1 MTGPGNR
8 DGGGNYATFDVGREE
23 EVLDTSPRRPDRR
36 NGLVAPGVA
45 LLVAAVVAVLVAQH
59 LAAGKPRAVA
69 TTQAPTLAV
78 APPAPF
84 PVADSGPPPALMIG
98 STLYMVRDGSLIA
111 HRTDSIAETSVTV
124 GDAADTGGSY
134 LLAAD
139 PKRSR
144 IWVVKSL
151 PARILVYGYD
161 LPGLRESRRLHIEGQ
176 VAGIDELN
184 GELYISASSGVV
196 GIAGPRASG
205 LLDWTPLR
213 GGRAIAA
220 DGTRNRLLLL
230 DEDGTAVRVR
240 AESPDLTRSGISADL
255 PFLTGSFAVV
265 NGRIWA
271 GGSDARGAVLVRLDP
286 RTLRPIRHSDIVGRL
301 GSGVAF
307 AAAGTRSFLIRD
319 VSGGAGL
326 WCIDADSGKIL
337 HSWAAVAGPVV
348 INVRPGAARNAIYA
362 VPTGS
367 TPVQLEAGNCPG

>member
-1 MTGPGNR
+1 MTGPGDR
-8 DGGGNYATFDVGREE
+8 DGGGNYAIFDVGREE

-36 NGLVAPGVA
+36 NRSAAPVVA
-45 LLVAAVVAVLVAQH
+45 LLVGAVVAVLVAQH
-59 LAAGKPRAVA
+59 LAAGKPRAGPITA
-69 TTQAPTLAV
+69 APTLTT
-78 APPAPF
+78 APPVPF

-98 STLYMVRDGSLIA
+98 STLYTVRDGSLIA
-111 HRTDSIAETSVTV
+111 HGTNSIAETSVTV
-124 GDAADTGGSY
+124 GDATDTGGSY

-139 PKRSR
+139 PRTSR
-144 IWVVKSL
+144 IWVVESL
-151 PARILVYGYD
+151 PARILIYGYD
-161 LPGLRESRRLHIEGQ
+161 LPGLHESRQLHIEGQ

-196 GIAGPRASG
+196 GIAGPRSSG

-220 DGTRNRLLLL
+220 DGPRNRLLLL

-240 AESPDLTRSGISADL
+240 AESPDLTRSGTSADL
-255 PFLTGSFAVV
+255 PLLTGSFAVV

-286 RTLRPIRHSDIVGRL
+286 RTLRPIRRTDIARQL

-307 AAAGTRSFLIRD
+307 AAVGTRSFLIRD

-326 WCIDADSGKIL
+326 WCVDAVSGRVL
-337 HSWAAVAGPVV
+337 HSWPAVAGPVV
-348 INVRPGAARNAIYA
+348 INVRSGAARNAIYA
-362 VPTGS
+362 VRSGS

>member
-1 MTGPGNR
+1 MTGPGDR
-8 DGGGNYATFDVGREE
+8 DGGGNYATFDLGPDE

-36 NGLVAPGVA
+36 NGFVALGVA
-45 LLVAAVVAVLVAQH
+45 LLVGAVVAVLVAQH
-59 LAAGKPRAVA
+59 LTAGKPRAA
-69 TTQAPTLAV
+69 PTTPPPTLATV
-78 APPAPF
+78 PPAPF

-98 STLYMVRDGSLIA
+98 STLYMVRDGTLIA
-111 HRTDSIAETSVTV
+111 HRANTIAETSVTV
-124 GDAADTGGSY
+124 GDAAETGGSY

-139 PKRSR
+139 PKASR

-151 PARILVYGYD
+151 PARILIYGYD
-161 LPGLRESRRLHIEGQ
+161 LPSLRESRRLHIEGQ

-184 GELYISASSGVV
+184 GELYLSASSGVV

-220 DGTRNRLLLL
+220 DRTRNRLLLL

-240 AESPDLTRSGISADL
+240 AESPDLTRSGSSADL
-255 PFLTGSFAVV
+255 PFLTGSFVIV

-271 GGSDARGAVLVRLDP
+271 GGGGARGAVLVRLDP
-286 RTLRPIRHSDIVGRL
+286 RTLRPIRHSDIAGRL
-301 GSGVAF
+301 GSGVVF

-326 WCIDADSGKIL
+326 WCVDADSGKIL

-348 INVRPGAARNAIYA
+348 INVQPGAAVNPIYA
-362 VPTGS
+362 VPSGS
-367 TPVQLEAGNCPG
+367 TPVQLDAGNCPG